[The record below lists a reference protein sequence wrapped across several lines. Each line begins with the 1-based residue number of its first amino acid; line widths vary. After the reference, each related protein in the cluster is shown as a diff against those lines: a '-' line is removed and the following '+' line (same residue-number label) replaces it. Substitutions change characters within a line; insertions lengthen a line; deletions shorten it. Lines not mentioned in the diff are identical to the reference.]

1 METEMRPSFASLLK
15 EHRRAC
21 GLSQEKLAEAAGLS
35 REAIGLLERGA
46 RRSPRRDTVTL
57 LARTLNLSDNE
68 RARLLAAAAMPRSAR
83 LNNLNSSSSLPPRL
97 TSFIGR
103 QGEIAEV
110 GELVLAKRLV
120 TLSGPGGIGKTS
132 LALAVAFTVQPQIRD
147 GAWFVEL
154 AALADGELVAHA
166 LAAVVGV
173 RERPG
178 ESILATLGS
187 SLGASQR
194 LLVLDNCEHLLLSC
208 AAVVDVLLLACP
220 QLKIVATSREPLRIG
235 PEVIWRVPSLSLPD
249 YDAQPLAELAK
260 SEAVRLFIER
270 ASTVLSGFALTRSNA
285 ATVAEICRRL
295 DGIPLAIELAAARV
309 AALTPD
315 QIARHLNDRFRL
327 LTSGSRTALPR
338 HQTLRALFDWSRD
351 LLVS

>member
-1 METEMRPSFASLLK
+1 MHVFSARAQTIESALHVARSALRLPFSTDNAYNRAHNRGLSALRPDGGSGGSQTGRGASNTRSNGMGRTGPMETEMRPSFASLLK

-57 LARTLNLSDNE
+57 LTRTLNLSDNE

-154 AALADGELVAHA
+154 AA
-166 LAAVVGV
+166 
-173 RERPG
+173 
-178 ESILATLGS
+178 
-187 SLGASQR
+187 
-194 LLVLDNCEHLLLSC
+194 
-208 AAVVDVLLLACP
+208 
-220 QLKIVATSREPLRIG
+220 
-235 PEVIWRVPSLSLPD
+235 
-249 YDAQPLAELAK
+249 
-260 SEAVRLFIER
+260 
-270 ASTVLSGFALTRSNA
+270 
-285 ATVAEICRRL
+285 
-295 DGIPLAIELAAARV
+295 
-309 AALTPD
+309 
-315 QIARHLNDRFRL
+315 
-327 LTSGSRTALPR
+327 
-338 HQTLRALFDWSRD
+338 
-351 LLVS
+351 